1 MDSGRPGG
9 HAHGI
14 AQGLRWDQGTIVV
27 GVRKGNRLARTGWG
41 IRSRALRGGAKLQGS
56 KKLYGGG
63 QIAAHLHPK
72 EVFAVVEREVG
83 ALICGNVA
91 YGGGE
96 SQGCKIKIV
105 APHRAVLR
113 KGGGGGGRG
122 EEPPAPA
129 SAGRHPTEASKMTI
143 FLRGKQAFWELQ
155 KRTEASLEEDCLLV
169 VWSSHYDDAVVQDAP
184 FKHGVT
190 GPTEPR
196 SRA

>member
-1 MDSGRPGG
+1 MGSRDDRCWCQKRQSAGQNWLGDS
-9 HAHGI
+9 
-14 AQGLRWDQGTIVV
+14 LE
-27 GVRKGNRLARTGWG
+27 
-41 IRSRALRGGAKLQGS
+41 SLRGGARLQGS

-129 SAGRHPTEASKMTI
+129 SAGRQPNEASKMDY
-143 FLRGKQAFWELQ
+143 FF
-155 KRTEASLEEDCLLV
+155 
-169 VWSSHYDDAVVQDAP
+169 
-184 FKHGVT
+184 
-190 GPTEPR
+190 
-196 SRA
+196 